1 MFWQI
6 TFPLLYPVV
15 QTISLLLIIN
25 PLQNFAFIDDLSGG
39 TPGSATQVM
48 STYIYRTAFTD
59 HRFGYATAL
68 GTIMMVV
75 VLIFTVTSRQ
85 LSKREVIQY

>member
-1 MFWQI
+1 
-6 TFPLLYPVV
+6 
-15 QTISLLLIIN
+15 
-25 PLQNFAFIDDLSGG
+25 
-39 TPGSATQVM
+39 M

-68 GTIMMVV
+68 GTIMMMV

-85 LSKREVIQY
+85 LSRREVIQY

>member
-1 MFWQI
+1 
-6 TFPLLYPVV
+6 VV
-15 QTISLLLIIN
+15 QTITLLLIIN
-25 PLQNFAFIDDLSGG
+25 SLQNFAFIYVLSGG

-68 GTIMMVV
+68 GTIMMMA
-75 VLIFTVTSRQ
+75 VLVFTVTTRQ
-85 LSKREVIQY
+85 LSRREVIQY